1 MQWAQQVAGQ
11 AARISFGGGSYTYGT
26 ENTKDNTEG
35 AESLDADKAV
45 VSKILNA
52 LEEAQKTS
60 KSQTVQDLRDKLN
73 EVRKKLGEERFK
85 EVIEALKKD
94 ASDSW
99 LAFLKALFPEL
110 FTDDGSPSPPEP
122 INIGGGGGG
131 GGGGGRVNRENFGPS
146 DAMSNK
152 PLTEGANYHDYQPD
166 KSVRG
171 KKPDNIWSGFS
182 QGFEGNCTTVSSI
195 KAAMQHFGQDP
206 KDIFKN
212 VELKGNTYE
221 VEMRDGFK
229 LKLTKDELS
238 MAAREARF
246 KGDDPTLMTNA
257 NFLYAASAKR
267 AQMEGNSG
275 SPGEN
280 DRDATRSYT
289 DALISLNDGEH
300 SREGLHRLGLKNH
313 YRPGFQSDFERG
325 MVGTYETDAH
335 SMAVIGN
342 HKELW
347 GRRGGAPGPGIYTV
361 LF

>member
-1 MQWAQQVAGQ
+1 MQWAQQISGQ
-11 AARISFGGGSYTYGT
+11 TARVYFSDRTAAFGV
-26 ENTKDNTEG
+26 ENTQDKTDG
-35 AESLDADKAV
+35 VHSLDADKAV
-45 VSKILNA
+45 VSNLLKA

-73 EVRKKLGEERFK
+73 EVRKKLGEEKFK
-85 EVIEALKKD
+85 AIIEALKKD

-110 FTDDGSPSPPEP
+110 FADDESPSPPAP
-122 INIGGGGGG
+122 PDIGGGGG
-131 GGGGGRVNRENFGPS
+131 GGGGGRVNPENFGPS
-146 DAMSNK
+146 ESMSNK
-152 PLTEGANYHDYQPD
+152 PITEGAKYHDYRPD

-182 QGFEGNCTTVSSI
+182 QGYEGNCTTVSSI

-206 KDIFKN
+206 KDVFKN

-221 VEMRDGFK
+221 VEMHDGFK
-229 LKLTKDELS
+229 LKLTKDELR

-257 NFLYAASAKR
+257 NFMYAASAKR

-280 DRDATRSYT
+280 DRNATRSFK

-300 SREGLHRLGLKNH
+300 SREGLHRLGLKDH
-313 YRPGFQSDFERG
+313 YRPGFQSDFARG
-325 MVGTYETDAH
+325 MVGTYETNAH

-342 HKELW
+342 RKELW
-347 GRRGGAPGPGIYTV
+347 GGRGGAPGPGIYTV